1 MPARKMQRIQ
11 HAQIVLRF
19 SRELRT
25 RRLAAGMTQAE
36 LARRSH
42 VTTSYITRLER
53 ATSAPGIDLVDKLAQ
68 ALGCT
73 VSDLLPEA
81 DPPDQT
87 AVLKDQVRRLSEQL
101 TAESDAVTLS
111 LAAQLLARLASSE
124 R

>member
-1 MPARKMQRIQ
+1 MSKRKKQPIQ
-11 HAQIVLRF
+11 HAQIVVRF
-19 SRELRT
+19 SGELRT

-36 LARRSH
+36 LARRSQ

-53 ATSAPGIDLVDKLAQ
+53 ATSAPGIDLVEKLAQ
-68 ALGCT
+68 ALGCK

-87 AVLKDQVRRLSEQL
+87 AVLQDQVRRLSEQL
-101 TAESDAVTLS
+101 VAGSDAATLA
-111 LAAQLLARLASSE
+111 LVAQVLARISSSE